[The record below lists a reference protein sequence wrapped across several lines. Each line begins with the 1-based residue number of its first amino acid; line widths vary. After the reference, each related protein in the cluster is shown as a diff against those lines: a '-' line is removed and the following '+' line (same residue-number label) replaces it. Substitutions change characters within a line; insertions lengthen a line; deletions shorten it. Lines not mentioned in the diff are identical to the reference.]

1 MTVILV
7 LMTFATFAMIDF
19 FLSRSK
25 NPRLAL
31 AKAHNPAVT
40 PSEPSLAYVDGFAI
54 PDRMRYHSG
63 HSWALTERKQI
74 HRIGIDEFAA
84 CLAGTID
91 KIELPKPGQWL
102 RQGQKAWSLQ
112 RSGAQAE
119 MVSPVEGE
127 VLQINEE
134 VLHNPALLS
143 SDPYGKGWLMTVHV
157 PDEENTFRNLLPSRM
172 VPLWMRNAAE
182 SLYAMQPQL
191 AGITA
196 ADGGRPSA
204 DLADSMANEDWEKM
218 TREFFL
224 TR

>member
-1 MTVILV
+1 MTVALV
-7 LMTFATFAMIDF
+7 LFTFVAFALIDYA
-19 FLSRSK
+19 LSRSK
-25 NPRLAL
+25 NPRVVVE
-31 AKAHNPAVT
+31 KTHTPAIT
-40 PSEPSLAYVDGFAI
+40 PAEPSVAYVDGFAI
-54 PDRMRYHSG
+54 PERMRYHPG
-63 HSWALTERKQI
+63 HTWALTERKQI
-74 HRIGIDEFAA
+74 HRIGLDEFAA

-102 RQGQKAWSLQ
+102 RQGQKAWALL

-127 VLQINEE
+127 VLQINED
-134 VLHNPALLS
+134 VVKDPSLLS

-157 PDEENTFRNLLPSRM
+157 PDEENTIRNLLPARL

-182 SLYAMQPQL
+182 ALYASQPQL
-191 AGITA
+191 AGLTA

-204 DLADSMANEDWEKM
+204 DLADALGNSEWEKL